1 VRILITGANGHIG
14 RRLIARLTPLHD
26 VTALVRS
33 NAAQEKLQGQG
44 ADVIVVDYA
53 DPSALT
59 AAARGCHCAVHLVG
73 ILKESKASR
82 YTDAHEGSTAALVA
96 AARETGLERI
106 VYLSILGA
114 DPHAN
119 NACLASKGRAEEM
132 LRTSGITALT
142 LRVPMVLG
150 EGDYASRALSRRAHS
165 PLTVLI
171 RGESLEQPIY
181 AGDVVEAIVA
191 GLAPDTRVGA
201 VLDLAGPESL
211 SRAALVNRAAAV
223 RGEGPRRCIS
233 LPLAPV
239 LAAAHGIE
247 VLARWFGRDP
257 PVTRAML
264 EVLDH
269 DDAIEPR
276 TAAERLDISLTGLD
290 EMLRRCLSAPAS
302 MRETDHDRPNS
313 PSARQQTGL

>member
-1 VRILITGANGHIG
+1 
-14 RRLIARLTPLHD
+14 
-26 VTALVRS
+26 
-33 NAAQEKLQGQG
+33 
-44 ADVIVVDYA
+44 
-53 DPSALT
+53 
-59 AAARGCHCAVHLVG
+59 
-73 ILKESKASR
+73 
-82 YTDAHEGSTAALVA
+82 
-96 AARETGLERI
+96 
-106 VYLSILGA
+106 
-114 DPHAN
+114 
-119 NACLASKGRAEEM
+119 
-132 LRTSGITALT
+132 LT

-150 EGDYASRALSRRAHS
+150 EDDYASRALSRRSRS

-191 GLAPDTRVGA
+191 GLSPNNRVGA
-201 VLDLAGPESL
+201 MLDLAGPESL

-223 RGEGPRRCIS
+223 RGEGPRRFIS

-239 LAAAHGIE
+239 LATVRGIE
-247 VLARWFGRDP
+247 MLARWVGRDP

-276 TAAERLDISLTGLD
+276 GAADQLGISLTGLD

-302 MRETDHDRPNS
+302 MRENES
-313 PSARQQTGL
+313 